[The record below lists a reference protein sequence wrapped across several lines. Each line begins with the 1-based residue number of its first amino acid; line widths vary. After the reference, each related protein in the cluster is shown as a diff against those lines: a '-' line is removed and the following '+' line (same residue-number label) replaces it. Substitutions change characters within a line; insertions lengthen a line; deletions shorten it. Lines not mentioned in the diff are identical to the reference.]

1 MEDLQVLPH
10 HDCTVLSTNGSN
22 ISGGQ
27 RARIALARAIYSPAT
42 TILLD
47 DPFAAL
53 DIPVAQHVFR
63 QAIQNVLLPQRRT
76 VVMATHHLQH
86 AASAQHVIVMD
97 GGRILAQGPPDQ
109 VASVWPELDRAWHPE
124 DSKIIPCAADGAA
137 KAKHR
142 WNMLRLVTRTG
153 YVFKNGRDSSD
164 SAPIPRWKRRSSRLN
179 ALSIHMSHDLPLLT
193 DEMIINEMTDPLLSG
208 AEFLRSAN
216 FNQRRSSALIPRF
229 RTRTST
235 STNDSYPHK
244 RSTSLSL
251 KTSAFS
257 FFRKKT
263 SPRHMAGRLSL
274 QPVSYHPTGDSQSF
288 QLEDQQVSDSA
299 GNFSILTKSSTLI
312 GVI

>member
-1 MEDLQVLPH
+1 
-10 HDCTVLSTNGSN
+10 
-22 ISGGQ
+22 
-27 RARIALARAIYSPAT
+27 LARAIYSPAT

-124 DSKIIPCAADGAA
+124 DSKIIPGAADGAA

-179 ALSIHMSHDLPLLT
+179 ALSIHMSHDL
-193 DEMIINEMTDPLLSG
+193 D
-208 AEFLRSAN
+208 FLHSAN
-216 FNQRRSSALIPRF
+216 YNQRRSSALIPRF

-257 FFRKKT
+257 FFRKKA

-274 QPVSYHPTGDSQSF
+274 QPVSYHPTGDSQTF

-299 GNFSILTKSSTLI
+299 GNFNILLNSSNRI
-312 GVI
+312 I